1 MKLAYKID
9 FPDNLK
15 ETYEFLQSELDR
27 VLSDKQ
33 LRAKILSVDNKLISG
48 KY

>member
-1 MKLAYKID
+1 MKLAYKIN

-27 VLSDKQ
+27 VLSDDKM
-33 LRAKILSVDNKLISG
+33 RK
-48 KY
+48 

>member
-1 MKLAYKID
+1 MKLAYKIN

-27 VLSDKQ
+27 VYQ
-33 LRAKILSVDNKLISG
+33 RIR
-48 KY
+48 